1 MIHKLYKRT
10 DKYKNLERIARK
22 RYKKDEFNHICDL
35 FHDAFFLLVFTFV
48 VFFTIMSLQS
58 KSLKKDSP

>member
-1 MIHKLYKRT
+1 MIHKLYKCT

-22 RYKKDEFNHICDL
+22 RYKKDEFNHIYDL
-35 FHDAFFLLVFTFV
+35 FHDAFFLLVFTFMI
-48 VFFTIMSLQS
+48 FFTIMSLQT